1 MAILVITLPP
11 GCRRESPD
19 TTNATTQPPVRTSRP
34 ADPAP
39 TETAA
44 YYDRTTR
51 QFTLADFIKPSGE
64 NTPERIIGMSPLF
77 VREIAEPF
85 ADQHFG
91 LSIEAL
97 LRKDAATQKDT
108 RVIYYH
114 EDTTTLAGIDRNR
127 LSFLWIYDVD
137 RGPDVARTR
146 TQGFRMTLDENGYAN
161 FWEVLSP
168 TGPRLVYVAQSIED
182 AASNEFGAAPADRR
196 FAVERSLAEAPDT
209 IVPRILPD
217 GPQPMGPFVYIEG
230 HDHEITTLLCRCM
243 PSQVDDFRT
252 NVLYELRP
260 LPSGDS
266 DTSAISVFSD
276 LLRRAD
282 AVPLDAV
289 LRIPNPP
296 TAVP

>member
-1 MAILVITLPP
+1 M

-19 TTNATTQPPVRTSRP
+19 TSSATTQPPVQTSRP
-34 ADPAP
+34 ATPDPLD
-39 TETAA
+39 TAA

-51 QFTLADFIKPSGE
+51 QFSLADFIKPSGE
-64 NTPERIIGMSPLF
+64 NTPERVIGMSPLI

-85 ADQHFG
+85 ADLHFG

-97 LRKDAATQKDT
+97 LWKDAANEMDK

-114 EDTTTLAGIDRNR
+114 EDTTTLAGIDWNR
-127 LSFLWIYDVD
+127 LSFLWIYDVE
-137 RGPDVARTR
+137 RRPDMARTR
-146 TQGFRMTLDENGYAN
+146 IQGFRMTLDENGYAI

-196 FAVERSLAEAPDT
+196 FAVERPLAEAPDT

-230 HDHEITTLLCRCM
+230 QGHDITTLLCRCM
-243 PSQVDDFRT
+243 PSQVDDFRK
-252 NVLYELRP
+252 NVLYDLRP

-266 DTSAISVFSD
+266 DKTAISVFDD
-276 LLRRAD
+276 LLHGAAD
-282 AVPLDAV
+282 IPLDAV

-296 TAVP
+296 STVP